1 MFKKI
6 FLFSIVLLIVGLLF
20 IGYSYN
26 KDYFLHYPRV
36 KVALVERENLSENVL
51 SDGEI
56 AIEEESI
63 CKIKSEIGGKVKRI
77 FVKEQDKVK
86 KGQIIAQIDETEK
99 KWQLQQAKIELLTLE
114 KQLEGAKTSGI
125 SRDIKIFQE
134 KLNACKMRIQIYTEE
149 LKRTTLQ
156 APINGTV
163 IHSYLEE
170 GDVVTPGK
178 VLLTIANLENLEAII
193 YVDVLDAYKVKPAQ
207 RITVTIPFFPEKELM
222 GSVISVEPV
231 AEIING
237 KKVVKVTAKIDF
249 PDFPLIPGTL
259 VTAYITTKKADLA
272 LVVPEEAIYEEPI
285 FERGNPAFFLDTYT
299 RKVRRY
305 VFVLTEEKGTLPQ
318 EEWIK
323 IVKQNIYRVRKKE
336 VEVGVSS
343 VNEVEIKSGLNQF
356 DRVVIYADRPLK
368 DNDKVIVIP
377 FKNNERK

>member
-6 FLFSIVLLIVGLLF
+6 FLIFVVLLLVGFLF

-36 KVALVERENLSENVL
+36 KIALVGRKNLSENVL

-86 KGQIIAQIDETEK
+86 KGQILAQIDETEK
-99 KWQLQQAKIELLTLE
+99 KWQFQQAKIELLTLE
-114 KQLEGAKTSGI
+114 KQLEEAKTSGI
-125 SRDIKIFQE
+125 PRDIKILQE
-134 KLNACKMRIQIYTEE
+134 KLDACKMKVQIYTEE
-149 LKRTTLQ
+149 LKKMTLRT
-156 APINGTV
+156 PIKGTV
-163 IHSYLEE
+163 IHNYVED
-170 GDVVTPGK
+170 GDIVTPGR
-178 VLLTIANLENLEAII
+178 VLLTIANLENLEVII
-193 YVDVLDAYKVKPAQ
+193 YVDVLDAYKVKTAQ
-207 RITVTIPFFPEKELM
+207 RITVTIPSFPEKKFM
-222 GSVISVEPV
+222 GSVISIEPV
-231 AEIING
+231 AEIISG

-249 PDFPLIPGTL
+249 PGSSLIPGTP
-259 VTAYITTKKADLA
+259 VTAYITTKEANLA
-272 LVVPEEAIYEEPI
+272 LVVPVEAIYEEPI
-285 FERGNPAFFLDTYT
+285 FEKGNPAFFLNTYT
-299 RKVRRY
+299 QKVKRY
-305 VFVLTEEKGTLPQ
+305 VFVLTEEKETLPQ

-356 DRVVIYADRPLK
+356 DQVVVYADRPLK

-377 FKNNERK
+377 FSEE